1 MKVEQLKKWYEQG
14 KWSKARLKMV
24 VKAGT
29 LSEDE
34 YKMITGEDYKT
45 DNKV

>member
-14 KWSKARLKMV
+14 KWSKARLIMV

-29 LSEDE
+29 LTESE
-34 YKMITGEDYKT
+34 YKEITGEEYKSE
-45 DNKV
+45 